1 MKRHIRA
8 ILRRTGVAGN
18 LHEFT
23 DSNFKSEVLDSSE
36 PVLVDFWAPW
46 CGPCRMLMPT
56 VEQLAN
62 EYAGKVKIGKVNTDD
77 NHQTAASYGITSI
90 PTVMLF
96 KDGQLVDK
104 VVGAPPKQH
113 FVNMLQKA
121 MG

>member
-1 MKRHIRA
+1 M
-8 ILRRTGVAGN
+8 AGN

-23 DSNFKSEVLDSSE
+23 DANFSAEVLGATE

-56 VEQLAN
+56 VEQLAT
-62 EYAGKVKIGKVNTDD
+62 EYEGRVKIGKVNTDE
-77 NHQTAASYGITSI
+77 NVQTAAGYGITSI

-96 KDGQLVDK
+96 KNGEMVDK

-113 FVNMLQKA
+113 FVKMLDKA
-121 MG
+121 LV

>member
-1 MKRHIRA
+1 M
-8 ILRRTGVAGN
+8 AGN

-23 DSNFKSEVLDSSE
+23 DANFKTEVLGSSE

-56 VEQLAN
+56 VEQLAG
-62 EYAGKVKIGKVNTDD
+62 EYAGRVKIGKVNTDE
-77 NHQTAASYGITSI
+77 NVQTAAGFGITSI

-96 KDGQLVDK
+96 KNGVMIDK

-113 FVNMLQKA
+113 FVNMLDKA
-121 MG
+121 LA